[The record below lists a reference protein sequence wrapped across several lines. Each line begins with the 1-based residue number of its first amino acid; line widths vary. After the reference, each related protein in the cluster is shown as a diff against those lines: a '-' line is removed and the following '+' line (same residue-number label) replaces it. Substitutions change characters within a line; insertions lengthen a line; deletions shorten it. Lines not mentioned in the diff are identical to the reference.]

1 MLVHRD
7 RVETELF
14 AVLELVEIAVVEPVA
29 LLRVEVLVRQLH
41 PHRTVPAPRLEVEVG
56 IGHQVK

>member
-7 RVETELF
+7 RIEAERL
-14 AVLELVEIAVVEPVA
+14 AVLELVEIAVVELVA
-29 LLRVEVLVRQLH
+29 LLRVEMLVRQLH
-41 PHRTVPAPRLEVEVG
+41 PHRAVLAPGLEVEVG